1 MSRSSER
8 KKRKKSQYILMI
20 GSVLGAA
27 AINYTI
33 VHSPVVFIMIA
44 ALLVHEFGHFIV
56 AKLKGGE
63 PDLPFLIPLFPL
75 IIGIT
80 RIKNLDMQHAR
91 SVLFAGP
98 AFGVLFILLTILF
111 NVLYGIVPFI
121 PLFFM
126 LTFEL
131 VMNYFGSDGRKFRKL
146 KYQTI

>member
-1 MSRSSER
+1 M
-8 KKRKKSQYILMI
+8 L
-20 GSVLGAA
+20 GSTLGAA

-33 VHSPVVFIMIA
+33 IHSPVVFVMIA
-44 ALLVHEFGHFIV
+44 ALLVHEFGHFLV
-56 AKLKGGE
+56 ARIKGAD

-75 IIGIT
+75 IIGVT
-80 RIKNLDMQHAR
+80 RIKNLDPQHAR

-111 NVLYGIVPFI
+111 NILYGILPFI